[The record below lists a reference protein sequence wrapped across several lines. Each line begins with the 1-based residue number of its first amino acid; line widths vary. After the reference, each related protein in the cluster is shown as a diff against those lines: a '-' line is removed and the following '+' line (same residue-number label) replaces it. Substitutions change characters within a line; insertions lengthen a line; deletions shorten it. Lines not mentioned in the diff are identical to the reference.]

1 MPHSAETPLPP
12 NDTFETQPS
21 EEDVLLAE
29 KIRQEILVSARQLL
43 YAFQPSASPE
53 LRAEELHR
61 MSQKVKHLKDV
72 ARSEREG
79 YAIGVLEW
87 ANHRMPENRQHSLD
101 SARSAL
107 EHHFRIQAVVETA
120 LRPVSDTGA
129 IMLKLGRQTVG
140 LFHKPQK

>member
-1 MPHSAETPLPP
+1 MPHSAEIPLPP
-12 NDTFETQPS
+12 HENLETHPS

-53 LRAEELHR
+53 LRTEELHR
-61 MSQKVKHLKDV
+61 MSQKVKHLTDV

-87 ANHRMPENRQHSLD
+87 ANHRMPEHRQASLGA
-101 SARSAL
+101 ARSAL
-107 EHHFRIQAVVETA
+107 EHHFRIQAIVETA
-120 LRPVSDTGA
+120 MRPMTDTGA
-129 IMLKLGRQTVG
+129 IMLKLGKQTVG